1 MNERVNFENT
11 LFKFKSI
18 SLSKQINDSYNNNSK
33 EKKINMKEKE
43 RRSKMVKWINFCENL
58 SLWMVDFKDFC
69 RIN

>member
-33 EKKINMKEKE
+33 EKKKNE
-43 RRSKMVKWINFCENL
+43 RKRKK
-58 SLWMVDFKDFC
+58 K
-69 RIN
+69 